1 MKKIIR
7 ILPHINIILAVLFIT
22 LWVLDK
28 LNPIMNF
35 INNSISNI
43 LLIIFFIISMA
54 NSILF
59 IAYERK
65 NDK

>member
-1 MKKIIR
+1 MKKIVK
-7 ILPHINIILAVLFIT
+7 ILPHVNIILAVLFIT

-35 INNSISNI
+35 INNSISNV
-43 LLIIFFIISMA
+43 LLIIFFVVSMA

>member
-54 NSILF
+54 NSVLF

>member
-1 MKKIIR
+1 MKKIVN
-7 ILPHINIILAVLFIT
+7 ILLHVNIILAVLFIT

-35 INNSISNI
+35 INNSISNV
-43 LLIIFFIISMA
+43 LLIIFFVVSMA